1 MPCERYCYAFGY
13 YAVLGLKE
21 QVNKVLRISLNK
33 YTTED
38 EVGQLIKI
46 LKDEV

>member
-1 MPCERYCYAFGY
+1 MQGTSYVISE
-13 YAVLGLKE
+13 LGLKE